1 MAAEPQD
8 ETEAERF
15 ARFFGDGSTE
25 PAALPPPPPPPPP
38 APAPAAPGL
47 EAASPA
53 AAYLRELVA
62 ELLAASETRGERS
75 TALLA
80 CCAAGAFV
88 AQLPRAAAAFDF
100 AAPPLGAS
108 ATLLASRGA
117 RLEPLGPDHD
127 AYDGDDPPPPLG
139 CGWAHLVG
147 RPWPALARPA
157 RARRYGVDVARGVV
171 VAATQTSSGALA
183 QADALR
189 HLAAICDAVDAL
201 ARCGVGLEAAAVVCW
216 VDDEVGGTRA
226 RPLAHLVDYDPRPP
240 AGAAAALPAALAD
253 GPQFRARLEPR
264 A

>member
-1 MAAEPQD
+1 MAAEAQD

-108 ATLLASRGA
+108 ATLLAARGA

-157 RARRYGVDVARGVV
+157 RAAQGRKIP
-171 VAATQTSSGALA
+171 TSKAPLSAVFHSFRLIFG
-183 QADALR
+183 R
-189 HLAAICDAVDAL
+189 AIVSRD
-201 ARCGVGLEAAAVVCW
+201 GLEA
-216 VDDEVGGTRA
+216 
-226 RPLAHLVDYDPRPP
+226 
-240 AGAAAALPAALAD
+240 
-253 GPQFRARLEPR
+253 
-264 A
+264 